1 MASKSSPKGYDR
13 DREDRYHSSH
23 RDDKHSSSYSTL
35 DNPITR
41 PRSRSRDHDR
51 GEHSTRRRN
60 REDSMDRDRDRV
72 NNSRLTRD
80 RSTSRD
86 RTHDRKEKKRK
97 RDKSEER
104 RARKTEK
111 RRIKEEEEARRV
123 AELSVYS
130 ATDNPFHDVNLGQQF
145 RWHKKNEKERK
156 QGLSLAESQ
165 RRDAIRRQEAKEEL
179 ERLNRR
185 RAEREVEQ
193 RLREEEEIKM
203 QRVAESAQMSD
214 WIAKDGEFQLQ
225 QERTRAAIRIK
236 EKRAKAVDFLAL
248 NLRYVHPV
256 GDEEEEEKEEDAG
269 LEIDLDEPYNI
280 LDNLSSN
287 QVEELHD
294 DIERYLSL
302 EDSEVNI
309 DFWTNMMVVCKDR
322 LDGIKASE
330 RMGKEAAAAVEAD
343 ITALLSGKSYEHLA
357 ALQKQI
363 QGKLASGEP
372 IDTDYWEGLLK
383 KLLVWKAKAK
393 LKTLHEVVVRNRLEQ
408 LRKRQRDEAL
418 QAQEELLAGVAQ
430 SVVQGRMDAR
440 VVMSGGASGEP
451 DVSPEDVE
459 PYDRSMSP
467 PLIDITKLRPEERDI
482 DIVTERD
489 ELRALLEQRR
499 TVTASRYV
507 PKTAQAIAQVEVPEA
522 ASGADLASEALYRA
536 EAERELD
543 EEEELFNLE
552 ENIAHP
558 TSYNWE
564 DKYRPRKPRYFNR
577 VHTGY
582 EWNKYNQTHYDVDNP
597 PPKVVQGYKFNI
609 FYPDL
614 IDKSKAPTYKIVKE
628 PGNED
633 TVLLH
638 FSAGPPYEDIAF
650 RIVNRE
656 WEFSHKRGFR
666 SSFDRGCLSLWFNF
680 RRNFYRK

>member
-1 MASKSSPKGYDR
+1 MVRHRSRSASPQARDR
-13 DREDRYHSSH
+13 DRDKQRDRYRSRSGERSKRDRRYDDSDGEHGSRRRH
-23 RDDKHSSSYSTL
+23 RSKS
-35 DNPITR
+35 
-41 PRSRSRDHDR
+41 RSRSRDRD
-51 GEHSTRRRN
+51 GEPSRRQ
-60 REDSMDRDRDRV
+60 
-72 NNSRLTRD
+72 RD
-80 RSTSRD
+80 RSGSRD
-86 RTHDRKEKKRK
+86 SDRKRRK

-104 RARKTEK
+104 RLRKLEK
-111 RRIKEEEEARRV
+111 KRIKEEDEARQV

-156 QGLSLAESQ
+156 QGLSAAEAA
-165 RRDAIRRQEAKEEL
+165 RRDAIRRQEAKDEL

-185 RAEREVEQ
+185 RAEREAEQ
-193 RLREEEEIKM
+193 RIREEEEIRM
-203 QRVAESAQMSD
+203 QRLAESAQMSEWLSKEGD
-214 WIAKDGEFQLQ
+214 FELE
-225 QERTRAAIRIK
+225 QERVRATVRIK
-236 EKRAKAVDFLAL
+236 EKRAKAIDFLSL
-248 NLRYVHPV
+248 NLRYVNPPTDSEDDDV
-256 GDEEEEEKEEDAG
+256 NDEE

-280 LDNLSSN
+280 LENLTPT

-302 EDSEVNI
+302 EKSEVNI
-309 DFWTNMMVVCKDR
+309 EFWTNMMVVIKDQLDRIKQNER
-322 LDGIKASE
+322 LGVE
-330 RMGKEAAAAVEAD
+330 VAAAVETD
-343 ITALLSGKSYEHLA
+343 ITALLQGKSYDHLV
-357 ALQKQI
+357 ALQKSI
-363 QGKLASGEP
+363 QTKLTSGEP
-372 IDTDYWEGLLK
+372 IDFEYWESLLK

-393 LKTLHEVVVRNRLEQ
+393 LKNLHEVVVRNRLEQ

-418 QAQEELLAGVAQ
+418 QAQEELLAGVAR
-430 SVVQGRMDAR
+430 SAAR
-440 VVMSGGASGEP
+440 GERP
-451 DVSPEDVE
+451 NAVTENAEQVNEPAEDQE

-467 PLIDITKLRPEERDI
+467 HLIDITKLPYEERQI
-482 DIVTERD
+482 DIVTELED
-489 ELRALLEQRR
+489 LRILLAQRR
-499 TVTASRYV
+499 SVASSRFVPRTAQPIVETQETGETASN
-507 PKTAQAIAQVEVPEA
+507 
-522 ASGADLASEALYRA
+522 ADLASEALYRA

-543 EEEELFNLE
+543 EEEELFNVE
-552 ENIAHP
+552 ESLPNP

-582 EWNKYNQTHYDVDNP
+582 EWNKYNQTHYDTDNP

-614 IDKSKAPTYKIVKE
+614 IDKSKAPTYRIIKE
-628 PGNED
+628 PGNDE
-633 TVLLH
+633 TVILQ

>member
-1 MASKSSPKGYDR
+1 MKQPQTSLLRLRVYRRVMGIHSRSPSPRRRYDDR
-13 DREDRYHSSH
+13 DRERTRDGDRDLSRRADDPERDRRRRDRSRSH
-23 RDDKHSSSYSTL
+23 DRDSPRRKRD
-35 DNPITR
+35 
-41 PRSRSRDHDR
+41 RSRSRDP
-51 GEHSTRRRN
+51 
-60 REDSMDRDRDRV
+60 
-72 NNSRLTRD
+72 
-80 RSTSRD
+80 
-86 RTHDRKEKKRK
+86 DRKDKKRK

-104 RARKTEK
+104 KARKAEK
-111 RRIKEEEEARRV
+111 KRAKEEEEARQV

-156 QGLSLAESQ
+156 QGMTLADSQ
-165 RRDAIRRQEAKEEL
+165 RKDAIRRADAKEEL

-193 RLREEEEIKM
+193 RLREEEEM
-203 QRVAESAQMSD
+203 RMARLQESAQMSE
-214 WIAKDGEFQLQ
+214 WLSKDGDFQLE
-225 QERTRAAIRIK
+225 QERRRAAIRIK
-236 EKRAKAVDFLAL
+236 EKRAKAIDFLAL
-248 NLRYVHPV
+248 NLKYVNPPV
-256 GDEEEEEKEEDAG
+256 DEDDVEEDDAG

-280 LDNLSSN
+280 FDNLSSS
-287 QVEELHD
+287 QVEELHE
-294 DIERYLSL
+294 DIDHYLTL
-302 EDSEVNI
+302 EQTDTNL
-309 DFWTNMMVVCKDR
+309 DFWTNMMVICKDR
-322 LDGIKASE
+322 LERIKTSQ
-330 RMGKEAAAAVEAD
+330 RMGVEAAAAVEVD
-343 ITALLSGKSYEHLA
+343 ISALLAGKSYEQLVS
-357 ALQKQI
+357 LQRQI
-363 QGKLASGEP
+363 QAKLTSGEP
-372 IDTDYWEGLLK
+372 VDVDYWEGLLK
-383 KLLVWKAKAK
+383 KLLVWKSKAK
-393 LKTLHEVVVRNRLEQ
+393 LKSLHEVVVRNRLEQ

-418 QAQEELLAGVAQ
+418 QAQEELLAGVAR
-430 SVVQGRMDAR
+430 SASKRTEPAVEMDVVEQEE
-440 VVMSGGASGEP
+440 VVP
-451 DVSPEDVE
+451 VE
-459 PYDRSMSP
+459 EMEEYHRDMSP
-467 PLIDITKLRPEERDI
+467 PLLDITRLMPEEREI
-482 DIVTERD
+482 DILTPE
-489 ELRALLEQRR
+489 EHLRALIAQRR
-499 TVTASRYV
+499 AVAASRFV
-507 PKTAQAIAQVEVPEA
+507 PKAAQAVVETPDEEA

-536 EAERELD
+536 EAEKDLD

-552 ENIAHP
+552 ESIANP

-582 EWNKYNQTHYDVDNP
+582 EWNKYNQTHYDTDNP

-614 IDKSKAPTYKIVKE
+614 IDKTKAPTYKIVKE
-628 PGNED
+628 DGNDD

>member
-1 MASKSSPKGYDR
+1 MDRPRSRSPVRYHQDRYDR
-13 DREDRYHSSH
+13 DREDHYQGPSRSDKRSSRYDARESDKKRERSHSKDGGKEKSSRRH
-23 RDDKHSSSYSTL
+23 RE
-35 DNPITR
+35 
-41 PRSRSRDHDR
+41 RSRSV
-51 GEHSTRRRN
+51 E
-60 REDSMDRDRDRV
+60 E
-72 NNSRLTRD
+72 
-80 RSTSRD
+80 
-86 RTHDRKEKKRK
+86 DRKDKKRK

-104 RARKTEK
+104 KARKAEK
-111 RRIKEEEEARRV
+111 KRIREEEEARQV

-165 RRDAIRRQEAKEEL
+165 RRDALRRQEAKEEL
-179 ERLNRR
+179 ERLNKR

-193 RLREEEEIKM
+193 RLREEEEMRM
-203 QRVAESAQMSD
+203 QRMAESAQMSE
-214 WIAKDGEFQLQ
+214 WIAKDGDFQLD
-225 QERTRAAIRIK
+225 QERSRAAIRIK
-236 EKRAKAVDFLAL
+236 EKRAKAIDFLAL
-248 NLRYVHPV
+248 NLRYVNSP
-256 GDEEEEEKEEDAG
+256 EEEEEEEEDAG

-280 LDNLSSN
+280 LDSLSPD
-287 QVEELHD
+287 QIEELHD
-294 DIERYLSL
+294 DIDRYLSL
-302 EDSEVNI
+302 ENSEVNLE
-309 DFWTNMMVVCKDR
+309 FWTNMMVVCKDR
-322 LDGIKASE
+322 LDRIKISE
-330 RMGKEAAAAVEAD
+330 RMGVEAAAAVESD

-357 ALQKQI
+357 TLQRQI
-363 QGKLASGEP
+363 QAKLTSGEP
-372 IDTDYWEGLLK
+372 IDVDYWENLLK

-393 LKTLHEVVVRNRLEQ
+393 LKSLHEVVVRNRLEQ

-418 QAQEELLAGVAQ
+418 QAQEELLAGVAK
-430 SVVQGRMDAR
+430 SAAQGWTDTR
-440 VVMSGGASGEP
+440 VAAAENDLDETETSP
-451 DVSPEDVE
+451 DQTE

-467 PLIDITKLRPEERDI
+467 PLIDITRLHADERQI
-482 DIVTERD
+482 DIITEADDRRS
-489 ELRALLEQRR
+489 LFSQRR
-499 TVTASRYV
+499 NVAASRFV
-507 PKTAQAIAQVEVPEA
+507 PKAAQPVVQVEVTEVA

-536 EAERELD
+536 EAEKELD

-552 ENIAHP
+552 ENIVNP

>member
-1 MASKSSPKGYDR
+1 MRSSSRSASPQRKYIDHSRDLGGFDVRSARPDKKSSRTDDYDDSKQKRRRSRSREKDDPRRKR
-13 DREDRYHSSH
+13 D
-23 RDDKHSSSYSTL
+23 
-35 DNPITR
+35 
-41 PRSRSRDHDR
+41 RSRSRDA
-51 GEHSTRRRN
+51 E
-60 REDSMDRDRDRV
+60 
-72 NNSRLTRD
+72 
-80 RSTSRD
+80 
-86 RTHDRKEKKRK
+86 RKDKKRK

-104 RARKTEK
+104 RARKAEK
-111 RRIKEEEEARRV
+111 KRIKEEEEARQV

-130 ATDNPFHDVNLGQQF
+130 ATDNPFHDINLGQQF

-156 QGLSLAESQ
+156 AGMTLAESQ
-165 RRDAIRRQEAKEEL
+165 RRDALRRQEAKEEL

-193 RLREEEEIKM
+193 RLREEEEMRM
-203 QRVAESAQMSD
+203 QRLQESAQMSD
-214 WIAKDGEFQLQ
+214 WLSKDGDFQLE
-225 QERTRAAIRIK
+225 QERRRAAIRIK
-236 EKRAKAVDFLAL
+236 EKRAKAIDFLAL
-248 NLRYVHPV
+248 NLKYVNPHSGEEDNAT
-256 GDEEEEEKEEDAG
+256 GDEDAG

-280 LDNLSSN
+280 FDNLSTE

-294 DIERYLSL
+294 DIDRYLAL
-302 EDSEVNI
+302 EDAEVNL

-322 LDGIKASE
+322 LDTIKANQRSGSGSS
-330 RMGKEAAAAVEAD
+330 MAVEAD
-343 ITALLSGKSYEHLA
+343 ITALLSGKSYDDLVS
-357 ALQKQI
+357 LQRKI
-363 QGKLASGEP
+363 QEKLTSGEP
-372 IDTDYWEGLLK
+372 VDTDYWEGLLK

-393 LKTLHEVVVRNRLEQ
+393 LKALHEVVVRNRLEQ

-418 QAQEELLAGVAQ
+418 LAQEELLAGVAR
-430 SVVQGRMDAR
+430 SASKKWSAEMVP
-440 VVMSGGASGEP
+440 VMEVPEP
-451 DVSPEDVE
+451 ETIPAEE
-459 PYDRSMSP
+459 IEEYDRAMSP
-467 PLIDITKLRPEERDI
+467 ILLDITKLPLEEREI
-482 DIVTERD
+482 DILTEVEDR
-489 ELRALLEQRR
+489 RILLEQRR
-499 TVTASRYV
+499 TVAASRFV
-507 PKTAQAIAQVEVPEA
+507 PKVAQPNIEVEDEEA
-522 ASGADLASEALYRA
+522 PSGADLASEALYRA

-552 ENIAHP
+552 ENIVNP
-558 TSYNWE
+558 TTYNWE

-582 EWNKYNQTHYDVDNP
+582 EWNKYNQTHYDTDNP

-628 PGNED
+628 PGNDE

-680 RRNFYRK
+680 RRSFYRK